1 MSSLGKRERVLRAL
15 AGEEIDKRPFT
26 FWHPFGLS
34 HMKAESLS
42 TVAISFAA
50 AYGMDLL
57 RLPTVRDFP
66 LPVQTSLD
74 RPIDLT
80 SFEPVAAHAG
90 FWGERLEA
98 LKTLVR
104 LAEGRLAIFEA
115 VPDPMTALAW
125 VCPPDVLATAERSH
139 PSFLEKALGLVTES
153 LRGYVKALLT
163 ETKVDGLVFEIGSAS
178 FEQREPSDFSAH
190 IKPHLEQL
198 VREVREVGEAPVW
211 FQLTGRRTYT
221 EPLLD
226 LEPTLL
232 SWSHLAHG
240 PALDKLPKR
249 QRARLA
255 GGIDESAIQQ
265 ASYQEIR
272 RHVEEARD
280 MPVALLCPGD
290 ALSADLAPTRLQALS
305 NFLKKRDRLPDLTGA
320 TARPQSIIDEP

>member
-66 LPVQTSLD
+66 LPAQTSLD

-90 FWGERLEA
+90 FWAERLEA
-98 LKTLVR
+98 LKTLTR
-104 LAEGRLAIFEA
+104 LAEGRIAIFEA

-139 PSFLEKALGLVTES
+139 PSFLEKALSLVTES

-163 ETKVDGLVFEIGSAS
+163 ETKIDGLVFEIGSAS
-178 FEQREPSDFSAH
+178 YEQREPSDFSTH
-190 IKPHLEQL
+190 IKPHLELL
-198 VREVREVGEAPVW
+198 VREVREIGEAPIW
-211 FQLTGRRTYT
+211 LQLTGRRTYV

-240 PALDKLPKR
+240 PALDKLPRR
-249 QRARLA
+249 QRVPLA
-255 GGIDESAIQQ
+255 GGIDETAIQQ

-272 RHVEEARD
+272 RQVEEARD

-290 ALSADLAPTRLQALS
+290 ALPADLAPTRLQALS
-305 NFLKKRDRLPDLTGA
+305 TFLKKRDRLPEAPSA
-320 TARPQSIIDEP
+320 TPRHQPIIDEP